1 MARYKVKIQ
10 TITES
15 EAYVEADTLDVAV
28 YKVENENVLEISGS
42 REVVSTKT
50 IGASLIEETATE
62 QELPSS
68 D

>member
-10 TITES
+10 TTTES
-15 EAYVEADTLDVAV
+15 GAYIEAETVEIAI
-28 YKVENENVLEISGS
+28 YKTENENISEISGTNETTS
-42 REVVSTKT
+42 KKVVA
-50 IGASLIEETATE
+50 ISLIEETETE